1 MTDKTKNYLGW
12 AIIVGVLSLGL
23 SALIYAGSYAR
34 TVEPAGYRSFAV
46 SGEGKAVAIP
56 DVAEFRFSVIT
67 EGGQDL
73 AVLQTENIKK
83 VNAAIGFVKEN
94 GVVGKDIRTENYS
107 VEPRYQSSNCGYR
120 STGGPEICPPPAIVG
135 YTIRQTV
142 AVKARD
148 FAKVGAILSGVVT
161 RGANSV
167 SQLSFTIDD
176 PSAVESEAR
185 GRALGQAAAKARAVA
200 TAGGFRLGRLIG
212 IDENSDI
219 PRAYYAKGLS
229 GDSEMAASV
238 MSAPAIEPGGSEVR
252 VALTLRYEIK

>member
-12 AIIVGVLSLGL
+12 AIIVGVLLLGL
-23 SALIYAGSYAR
+23 SALIYAGSFAK

-56 DVAEFRFSVIT
+56 DVAEFSFSVIT
-67 EGGQDL
+67 EGGNDL
-73 AVLQTENIKK
+73 AALQTENAKK

-94 GVVGKDIRTENYS
+94 GVAAKDIRTESYS
-107 VEPRYQSSNCGYR
+107 VEPRSQYSNCGYR
-120 STGGPEICPPPAIVG
+120 STGGPEVCPPPRIVG

-148 FAKVGAILSGVVT
+148 FTKVGAILSGVVT

-167 SQLSFTIDD
+167 SQLSFTVDD

-185 GRALGQAAAKARAVA
+185 GKALAQAAAKARAVA
-200 TAGGFRLGRLIG
+200 AAGGFRLGRLIG
-212 IDENSDI
+212 IDENGGG
-219 PRAYYAKGLS
+219 PMPYYAKGFG
-229 GDSEMAASV
+229 GDVEMAAPAV
-238 MSAPAIEPGGSEVR
+238 PAPAIEPGINEFR
-252 VALTLRYEIK
+252 VSLTLRYEIK